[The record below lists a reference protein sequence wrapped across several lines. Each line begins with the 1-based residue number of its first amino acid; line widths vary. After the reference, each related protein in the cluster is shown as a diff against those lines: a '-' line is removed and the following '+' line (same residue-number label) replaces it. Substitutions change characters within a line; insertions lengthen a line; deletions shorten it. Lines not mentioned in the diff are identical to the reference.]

1 MDIRL
6 CSPFQFLHLRIWN
19 WVSEALVYPYWIWGV
34 EKQGFL
40 GLLYLGSVHHKAEK
54 SAKKEKNKGDKPG
67 EVEWEHLT
75 VQGNGESN
83 QFLIPC
89 FLFPFFF
96 FTRIRCISC
105 PMGWIKYPFIFLVNA
120 IICLEVEKDS
130 VSQIKKNNN

>member
-1 MDIRL
+1 M
-6 CSPFQFLHLRIWN
+6 
-19 WVSEALVYPYWIWGV
+19 
-34 EKQGFL
+34 

-96 FTRIRCISC
+96 FHEDQVYFLPNGLNKISIYISSKC
-105 PMGWIKYPFIFLVNA
+105 YYLPGG
-120 IICLEVEKDS
+120 
-130 VSQIKKNNN
+130 

>member
-1 MDIRL
+1 M
-6 CSPFQFLHLRIWN
+6 
-19 WVSEALVYPYWIWGV
+19 
-34 EKQGFL
+34 

-96 FTRIRCISC
+96 FHEDQVYFLPNGLNKISIYISSKC
-105 PMGWIKYPFIFLVNA
+105 YYLPERLRKILYPKSRKIIINCESHHHPILNNQPKSFSFFLFKT
-120 IICLEVEKDS
+120 LLL
-130 VSQIKKNNN
+130 